1 MSSALLGSENT
12 VNGVPIAYIHNSSKY
27 KNYVS
32 QVDKALKAFECTN
45 EWPDLISAL
54 SKLAKVFSSNAK
66 FNDIPKPVTVAKRL
80 SQCLHPALPSGVHLK
95 ALETYRILFEILGE
109 KCLPKLLYLFT
120 VGLFPLMD
128 HCGIKVKCELLKLF
142 ENYFLPLGED
152 LRPALPGF
160 ITAVLL
166 GLEEGTEFY
175 DRSFNLLEQVLRSVG
190 GEAFYASLWQAVLG
204 SPLVRL
210 PALVFVNA
218 KYDKILGIGEQQ
230 EIMGGDHAD
239 HMIAALCAA
248 ADDDGST
255 LVQRNL
261 LDFLCSAFP
270 LNSQHL
276 SEPDLVQL
284 LRRCLFVVLRRDMSL
299 NRRLF
304 QWLLNRSGDSGGTSI
319 PVNGS
324 ENEVDLQFFKE
335 YSLPLIKQALIEYL
349 KLDTVEVVTHSNI
362 FGAVG
367 GSWDNTKEL
376 QLQYTEVRVCRL
388 LLYFLDRPELGN
400 LILKDALELF
410 LNFVSKLD
418 LSTVNEFTQRCR
430 SIHPLNFISP
440 WKEDIDEFESNKEI
454 NDEEEINDSTK
465 RLNRIELIGKTMN
478 MLLDALDVG
487 YVWEYLQGMFERVVE
502 FECGYK
508 CTTINRE
515 SLRIEQI
522 TKKRQY
528 AKRMNENL
536 RLFPLIVKFSIN
548 HVHLNTN
555 VDVRGIHLP
564 NLLKKILLVLNRNKN
579 FENLSKNVLLSIIV
593 LCRDLLKEINQCPS
607 VTEPNEQGRIE
618 ECLIEYKSLI
628 YNISTWYVNNGRG
641 QDKYGVLLASG
652 LLLRDFCDFP
662 LYSLDNKSICE
673 TTTSKPFSDWLN
685 GLLKIVDI
693 NSWNNNNDVLGKNSD
708 IDVRCQMIEL
718 IIYIYAKSVA
728 VLEQHKAVRGRE
740 RLNCYREYVGGLY
753 GQGEEK
759 SSITVLLKPFL
770 DCEELLNFSDTLFF
784 QQMADTVWNEMDDD
798 VGLSRYHQFC
808 SKLLLLL
815 HSVKVNEPS
824 SEAEN
829 AIVNDLT
836 NRNIAKSIKAA
847 KKFRNLWTLNR
858 SIDTEEIAPGIPV
871 KQFNRVY
878 LVLLGVLAD
887 ESLTN
892 GGTQLKNIVISWLM
906 DCAKKRD
913 LTRVLQMLI
922 KMLLNPATSRI
933 SIHYVHIS
941 SRISSDQIPG
951 MPSDVNVVN
960 LKTTTAGQEIH
971 HICKVP
977 SHKQQENDNKEDNF
991 IDIHSK
997 TNSKW
1002 VNEAKKRL
1010 IMPFESSYTV
1020 SNFIKSTSPKINN
1033 ENEKYNAEKSLQQ
1046 LKVRHNRALSDIPHF
1061 DDDDDIESL
1070 DNISVDSVDH
1080 DVYDAIQAILDKVC
1094 DSPLVKIGIPECEEN
1109 EIRDLFK
1116 EGLKKSEEKKE
1127 NEIPLQI
1134 QGKGNSSTLE
1144 NSSKL
1149 MMFSSTPLNSN
1160 NTRKEHSIL
1169 THQKSLN
1176 SGSKHSS
1183 IGRKGHRRQDSLQ
1196 QKIFDMHTQEM
1207 KNFNPTEMPTL
1218 TAAGDDKQQLFDEQ
1232 HSHMLLYSQS
1242 GKKVDLG
1249 RVERVFT
1256 ILTELLKS
1264 DKGSTMLG
1272 RHIVMCM
1279 ISDGTNSINPENGG
1293 TISQMLDLF
1302 LRHNRV
1308 VQGHEFWSSIQMEEI
1323 PLGKDKDHISGGFDA
1338 TKKKEY
1344 TFLELFITIA
1354 LYYLRSYFLNS
1365 PVMEV
1370 TQQDLLDSWRCKKA
1384 ALEFLTE
1391 LCKELI
1397 LLVRD
1402 HKLKALA
1409 EYVQSSFLKCK
1420 LPRCV
1425 ILFLLS
1431 SVRSPEV
1438 TLQND
1443 DIKGKPTAVFSADVL
1458 DFNDGPIKSDEF
1470 PYAIQAYNDALL
1482 DFSVVYINLEYDLRT
1497 GIKEFNDDNI
1507 NNLLQ
1512 TNNTFSLS
1520 NIQCS
1525 TPIGRSYTH
1534 NDPYSCVTYLKVFL
1548 CILLKSLQ
1556 RNPERHERWLQFIMN
1571 TLPFLDVVLK
1581 PYSVH
1586 LVDQLCSNLRI
1597 AIGRAYIFPSNNDN
1611 QESLSQ
1617 NLNDSVFS
1625 TDDNCSID
1633 ITSPSTTSFTLTDER
1648 LKYISNNTQHE
1659 YNKSYP
1665 PSYCIMILEA
1675 LTSIIHYCVVDNS
1688 QISEGHQS
1696 ANVSTSSTHQ
1706 NTGGGIYGM
1715 VGSAISAVPGSA
1727 SNTVGFTQIE
1737 NRVNNDNWR
1746 DTREEMLKILPHTL
1760 STIIDVWNFIRQSI
1774 EKATFVKGEDNKKIN
1789 FEIFLKPTS
1798 DLMEGYPLE
1807 PTLPLGTPHE
1817 IAKCIIKFLTP
1828 IAQSNQIAF
1837 LNAMAFVWSHKSETT
1852 LEGRIMSRNEGDR
1865 TSFIYSSDQLDLVN
1879 LLLNIKALPLDYII
1893 NIITDNLKDTGVRN
1907 SKQLPSTLQTTDKT
1921 YYGICIEVNLLELLH
1936 GCIKQLSIE
1945 SREYKNLWNSL
1956 YPLFNEVP
1964 INNLPPRGIFLL
1976 FIIFSDYVRGY
1987 GSANIIEDK
1996 SISSSMQSCCQRLT
2010 EGLNNI
2016 VGWQLESTTW
2026 LKRTLVV
2033 KQETAIS
2040 GQGKVIDHSPS
2051 IDYRMT
2057 TSTISDAAVSIRA
2070 STTSLTTAKL
2080 STLEGPFDSKTT
2092 QLNQANSTSSSQLS
2106 FNPSLTST
2114 EKTKISSNFRSSL
2127 KDTSINKRDPI
2138 NSTQA
2143 LFLLAENLAE
2153 LIDSICKS
2161 DDKEKLL
2168 QTLQTVWSNT
2178 LPFLRAKSARNS
2190 NFFLASSQFLAS
2202 ISSFNYMRSVWKK
2215 TTLDLLMDP
2224 NFFKM
2229 DVRALKQWLIIIDNL
2244 MTHDKTSFNNLLSR
2258 ISTSQNSALSSFISS
2273 KEQEYELRAQALKRL
2288 AFVVLS
2294 SGMDQY
2300 AVNLPDI
2307 QERLSDN
2314 LKISQVP
2321 TIHAQVFTCYRVL
2334 LIRLK
2339 PTNFASMW
2347 PSMITE
2353 LVQVLLQIENQLSDL
2368 NSSMSDDL
2376 KCSKDEQWM
2385 QLYLSACKLLET
2397 LCTLPSGYISQ
2408 FQMCHW
2414 AFVSSVGRSANDLFI
2429 PFATRINNLLSEKYG
2444 KLSEKDR
2451 KELSASLREVKT
2463 LFNFGDLRP
2472 FFSALVDQHKTVA
2485 AGITGNQHEG
2495 QLREASCMNGTYSC
2509 KNSISR
2515 LESAF
2520 VMLNKS
2526 DWVSFFPKP
2535 TGGLSRN
2542 YSLWDIMTL
2551 DQNDMTQ
2558 FHHMWLGIF
2567 IWTTIIL
2574 TIVYA
2579 LAFFISFINLRH
2591 HSWVVFSFLPFLL
2604 LLIIPQFLLNLMTC
2618 AIIAFTFSAGGKAI
2632 TAWHCL
2638 GIGCVQSLFSIIFSY
2653 TRILQTL

>member
-12 VNGVPIAYIHNSSKY
+12 VNGVPIAYLHNSSKY

-45 EWPDLISAL
+45 EWADLISAL

-128 HCGIKVKCELLKLF
+128 HCGIKVKSELLKLF

-166 GLEEGTEFY
+166 GLEEGTEFF
-175 DRSFNLLEQVLRSVG
+175 DRSFNLLEQVLNSVG
-190 GEAFYASLWQAVLG
+190 GESFYASLWQAVLG

-218 KYDKILGIGEQQ
+218 KYDKVIGISEQQ

-324 ENEVDLQFFKE
+324 ENEIDLKFFKA

-367 GSWDNTKEL
+367 GSWDSTKEL

-418 LSTVNEFTQRCR
+418 LDSVSEFSQKCR
-430 SIHPLNFISP
+430 NIYPLNFTSP
-440 WKEDIDEFESNKEI
+440 WAEDIEGFESNKEV
-454 NDEEEINDSTK
+454 NDDEKGDDLTK
-465 RLNRIELIGKTMN
+465 RLSRIELIGKTMN
-478 MLLDALDVG
+478 MLLDALDSG
-487 YVWEYLQGMFERVVE
+487 YVWEYLQDMFERVVE
-502 FECGYK
+502 FECGQK
-508 CTTINRE
+508 CKTINRE

-528 AKRMNENL
+528 AERMSENL
-536 RLFPLIVKFSIN
+536 RLFPLIVKFCLN

-555 VDVRGIHLP
+555 VDTREIHLP
-564 NLLKKILLVLNRNKN
+564 CLLKKILVILNRNKN
-579 FENLSKNVLLSIIV
+579 FENLSKNVLLSMIV

-607 VTEPNEQGRIE
+607 IVEPSEQAHIE
-618 ECLIEYKSLI
+618 ECLIEYKTLI
-628 YNISTWYVNNGRG
+628 NNISIWYVNNGRG
-641 QDKYGVLLASG
+641 QDKYGILLAGG

-662 LYSLDNKSICE
+662 LYSLDNKIIYE
-673 TTTSKPFSDWLN
+673 TTTSKEFPDWLT
-685 GLLKIVDI
+685 GLLKVVDI
-693 NSWNNNNDVLGKNSD
+693 NSWDNSNYMLRRNSD
-708 IDVRCQMIEL
+708 IDVRCQIVEL

-728 VLEQHKAVRGRE
+728 VIEQHKAVKGRE
-740 RLNCYREYVGGLY
+740 RLNCYRQYVGGLY
-753 GQGEEK
+753 GQGEIK
-759 SSITVLLKPFL
+759 NSMTILLKPFL
-770 DCEELLNFSDTLFF
+770 DGEELLNFHSTSFF
-784 QQMADTVWNEMDDD
+784 SQMSLTVWNGMNDD

-815 HSVKVNEPS
+815 HSVKVNEVS
-824 SEAEN
+824 SEAEE

-858 SIDTEEIAPGIPV
+858 SIETDEIAPGIPV

-906 DCAKKRD
+906 DCAKRRD

-971 HICKVP
+971 HVCKVP
-977 SHKQQENDNKEDNF
+977 LHKKGQNNGKDDNF
-991 IDIHSK
+991 IDIHDKS
-997 TNSKW
+997 NIKW

-1020 SNFIKSTSPKINN
+1020 SNFIKSTSPKINTEVGKN
-1033 ENEKYNAEKSLQQ
+1033 NIEKGGQQQQHKS
-1046 LKVRHNRALSDIPHF
+1046 RHNRTLSDIPHF
-1061 DDDDDIESL
+1061 DDDDDVESL
-1070 DNISVDSVDH
+1070 DNISIDSIDH
-1080 DVYDAIQAILDKVC
+1080 DVYDTLQCILDKIC
-1094 DSPLVKIGIPECEEN
+1094 DSPLVKIGIPESEED

-1127 NEIPLQI
+1127 NEIPVN
-1134 QGKGNSSTLE
+1134 NSQENNKLE
-1144 NSSKL
+1144 ISNR
-1149 MMFSSTPLNSN
+1149 MMAFSSTPLSSKV
-1160 NTRKEHSIL
+1160 TRKEHSNLI
-1169 THQKSLN
+1169 HQKSLN
-1176 SGSKHSS
+1176 SSNKHSS

-1196 QKIFDMHTQEM
+1196 QKIFDMPTQEM

-1218 TAAGDDKQQLFDEQ
+1218 TAAGDEKQQLFDEQ

-1264 DKGSTMLG
+1264 NRGSTMLG

-1279 ISDGTNSINPENGG
+1279 ISDGTNSLNPESGG

-1308 VQGHEFWSSIQMEEI
+1308 VQGHEFWSSMQVEEI
-1323 PLGKDKDHISGGFDA
+1323 ALGKDKDHLSGAFDG

-1391 LCKELI
+1391 LCRELI
-1397 LLVRD
+1397 LLIRD
-1402 HKLKALA
+1402 HKLKPLA
-1409 EYVQSSFLKCK
+1409 EYIQSSFLKCK
-1420 LPRCV
+1420 LPRCM

-1431 SVRSPEV
+1431 AVRSPEP
-1438 TLQND
+1438 TLQSD
-1443 DIKGKPTAVFSADVL
+1443 DGKGNPKTVFSADVL
-1458 DFNDGPIKSDEF
+1458 DFNDGPSKSDEF
-1470 PYAIQAYNDALL
+1470 PFAIQAYNDALL

-1497 GIKEFNDDNI
+1497 GIKEFTDDNVSHI
-1507 NNLLQ
+1507 LP
-1512 TNNTFSLS
+1512 TNNTFTLS

-1525 TPIGRSYTH
+1525 TPINRSYTH
-1534 NDPYSCVTYLKVFL
+1534 DDPYSCVTYLKAFL

-1556 RNPERHERWLQFIMN
+1556 RNPERHERWLQFVMN

-1581 PYSVH
+1581 TYSVH

-1597 AIGRAYIFPSNNDN
+1597 AIGRAYLLPLNSDTKEPFGQI
-1611 QESLSQ
+1611 LS
-1617 NLNDSVFS
+1617 DSVFS
-1625 TDDNCSID
+1625 TEDDCSID
-1633 ITSPSTTSFTLTDER
+1633 ITTPSFTLADEK
-1648 LKYISNNTQHE
+1648 LKSISGNSQQENDK
-1659 YNKSYP
+1659 NYP

-1688 QISEGHQS
+1688 QIHESHQS
-1696 ANVSTSSTHQ
+1696 ANISTSSTHQ
-1706 NTGGGIYGM
+1706 NTSGGIYGM
-1715 VGSAISAVPGSA
+1715 VGSAISAVPGSKVAAEFIKKINFLTFADSGA
-1727 SNTVGFTQIE
+1727 SNSVGFTQIE
-1737 NRVNNDNWR
+1737 NRVNNDDWR
-1746 DTREEMLKILPHTL
+1746 DARDEMLNILPHIM
-1760 STIIDVWNFIRQSI
+1760 STIIDVWNFVRQSI
-1774 EKATFVKGEDNKKIN
+1774 EKTTFISKEDNSRID
-1789 FEIFLKPTS
+1789 FEIFLKPIS
-1798 DLMEGYPLE
+1798 DFMEGYPLE

-1837 LNAMAFVWSHKSETT
+1837 LNAMALVWSHKSETT
-1852 LEGRIMSRNEGDR
+1852 LEGRIMSRNEGDH

-1893 NIITDNLKDTGVRN
+1893 NIITDTLKDTGVRN
-1907 SKQLPSTLQTTDKT
+1907 SKQLSSTLQTSDKT
-1921 YYGICIEVNLLELLH
+1921 YYSVCNEVNLLELLH
-1936 GCIKQLSIE
+1936 GCTKQLSTD
-1945 SREYKNLWNSL
+1945 SKEYKNLWNSL
-1956 YPLFNEVP
+1956 YSLFTEVP
-1964 INNLPPRGIFLL
+1964 INNLSPRGIFLL

-1987 GSANIIEDK
+1987 GSSNIIEDK
-1996 SISSSMQSCCQRLT
+1996 LTSSSMQSCCQRLA
-2010 EGLNNI
+2010 EALNNI

-2033 KQETAIS
+2033 KQETTTS
-2040 GQGKVIDHSPS
+2040 GQGKVVDHSPS
-2051 IDYRMT
+2051 IDYKIT
-2057 TSTISDAAVSIRA
+2057 NSTISDAAVSIRA

-2080 STLEGPFDSKTT
+2080 STLEGQFDNKTT
-2092 QLNQANSTSSSQLS
+2092 QLSQTNSTSLSQLS
-2106 FNPSLTST
+2106 FNPSSIST
-2114 EKTKISSNFRSSL
+2114 EKSKMSSNFRSSI
-2127 KDTSINKRDPI
+2127 KDTGANKRDPI

-2229 DVRALKQWLIIIDNL
+2229 DVRALKQWLIVIDNL

-2258 ISTSQNSALSSFISS
+2258 ISTTQNSALSSFISS

-2339 PTNFASMW
+2339 PTNFVSMW

-2414 AFVSSVGRSANDLFI
+2414 AFVSSVGRNANDLFI
-2429 PFATRINNLLSEKYG
+2429 PFAIRINNLLSEKYG
-2444 KLSEKDR
+2444 ELSEKDR
-2451 KELSASLREVKT
+2451 KQLSASLREVKT

-2472 FFSALVDQHKTVA
+2472 FFSALVDQHKTVT

-2495 QLREASCMNGTYSC
+2495 QLREASCMNGTYSYN
-2509 KNSISR
+2509 NSISR
-2515 LESAF
+2515 LES
-2520 VMLNKS
+2520 
-2526 DWVSFFPKP
+2526 
-2535 TGGLSRN
+2535 
-2542 YSLWDIMTL
+2542 SLHVDFAETWQL
-2551 DQNDMTQ
+2551 
-2558 FHHMWLGIF
+2558 
-2567 IWTTIIL
+2567 
-2574 TIVYA
+2574 
-2579 LAFFISFINLRH
+2579 
-2591 HSWVVFSFLPFLL
+2591 
-2604 LLIIPQFLLNLMTC
+2604 
-2618 AIIAFTFSAGGKAI
+2618 
-2632 TAWHCL
+2632 
-2638 GIGCVQSLFSIIFSY
+2638 
-2653 TRILQTL
+2653 

>member
-1 MSSALLGSENT
+1 MSSALLGGDNI
-12 VNGVPIAYIHNSSKY
+12 VNGVPVACIHNSSKY

-45 EWPDLISAL
+45 EWADLISAL

-128 HCGIKVKCELLKLF
+128 HCGIKVKSELLKLF
-142 ENYFLPLGED
+142 EKYFLPLGED

-175 DRSFNLLEQVLRSVG
+175 DKSFNLLEQVLHSVG

-218 KYDKILGIGEQQ
+218 KYDKVLGIGEQQ

-319 PVNGS
+319 PVNGN
-324 ENEVDLQFFKE
+324 ENEIDLQFFKE

-349 KLDTVEVVTHSNI
+349 KLGTVEVVTHSNI

-418 LSTVNEFTQRCR
+418 LGTVNEFTQKCR
-430 SIHPLNFISP
+430 SIYPLSFTSP
-440 WKEDIDEFESNKEI
+440 WKEDVEEFESNKEI
-454 NDEEEINDSTK
+454 NDEDEGSNSTK
-465 RLNRIELIGKTMN
+465 RLSRIELIGKTLN
-478 MLLDALDVG
+478 MLLDSLDVG
-487 YVWEYLQGMFERVVE
+487 YVWEYLQDMFERVVE
-502 FECGYK
+502 FECGSRCK
-508 CTTINRE
+508 TINRE

-528 AKRMNENL
+528 ARRMNENL

-555 VDVRGIHLP
+555 IDVRRIHLP
-564 NLLKKILLVLNRNKN
+564 NLLKKILIVLNRNKN
-579 FENLSKNVLLSIIV
+579 FENLAKNVLLSLIV

-607 VTEPNEQGRIE
+607 VMESNEQGRIE
-618 ECLIEYKSLI
+618 DCLVEYKILI
-628 YNISTWYVNNGRG
+628 YNISIWYVQNGRG

-662 LYSLDNKSICE
+662 LYSLDNKSLCDA
-673 TTTSKPFSDWLN
+673 TTSKPFPDWLN

-693 NSWNNNNDVLGKNSD
+693 NSWDDNNDVLGKNSD

-728 VLEQHKAVRGRE
+728 VLEQHKAVKGRE
-740 RLNCYREYVGGLY
+740 RLNCYRQYVGGVY
-753 GQGEEK
+753 GQGEDK

-770 DCEELLNFSDTLFF
+770 DCGELLNFNDTSFF
-784 QQMADTVWNEMDDD
+784 SQMAETVWKEMDDE

-815 HSVKVNEPS
+815 HSVKIKEVS
-824 SEAEN
+824 SETED

-858 SIDTEEIAPGIPV
+858 SIETEEIAPGIPV

-878 LVLLGVLAD
+878 LVLLGVIAD

-906 DCAKKRD
+906 DCAKRRD
-913 LTRVLQMLI
+913 LTRVLQMLV

-960 LKTTTAGQEIH
+960 LKTTTSGQEIH
-971 HICKVP
+971 HVCKVP
-977 SHKQQENDNKEDNF
+977 SHKQYENGSKEDNF

-997 TNSKW
+997 ANSKW
-1002 VNEAKKRL
+1002 VNEAKKKL

-1020 SNFIKSTSPKINN
+1020 SNFIKPASSKINN
-1033 ENEKYNAEKSLQQ
+1033 ENGKNSTDKNIQP
-1046 LKVRHNRALSDIPHF
+1046 LKIRHNKALSDIPHF
-1061 DDDDDIESL
+1061 DDDDDVESL
-1070 DNISVDSVDH
+1070 DNISIDSVDH
-1080 DVYDAIQAILDKVC
+1080 DVYDALQAILDKIC
-1094 DSPLVKIGIPECEEN
+1094 DSPLAKIGIPECEEN

-1116 EGLKKSEEKKE
+1116 EGLKKSDEKKE
-1127 NEIPLQI
+1127 NEVPQQNQENNIV
-1134 QGKGNSSTLE
+1134 E
-1144 NSSKL
+1144 NSNKL
-1149 MMFSSTPLNSN
+1149 TIYSSTPLS
-1160 NTRKEHSIL
+1160 TKGIRKDNPIL

-1196 QKIFDMHTQEM
+1196 QKIFDIHTQEM
-1207 KNFNPTEMPTL
+1207 KNFNPNEMPTL
-1218 TAAGDDKQQLFDEQ
+1218 TAAGDEKQQLFDEQ

-1279 ISDGTNSINPENGG
+1279 ISDGTNSINPENGN
-1293 TISQMLDLF
+1293 TISHVLDLF
-1302 LRHNRV
+1302 LRHSRV
-1308 VQGHEFWSSIQMEEI
+1308 IQGHEFFSSMQVEDVG
-1323 PLGKDKDHISGGFDA
+1323 LGKDKDHPSGAFDA

-1431 SVRSPEV
+1431 AVRSPEV
-1438 TLQND
+1438 VSQSD
-1443 DIKGKPTAVFSADVL
+1443 DVKGKPTAVFSADVL
-1458 DFNDGPIKSDEF
+1458 DFNDGPSKSDEF

-1497 GIKEFNDDNI
+1497 GIKEFSDDNI
-1507 NNLLQ
+1507 SNILQ
-1512 TNNTFSLS
+1512 KNNTFSLS
-1520 NIQCS
+1520 KIQCN
-1525 TPIGRSYTH
+1525 TPIGRSHTH
-1534 NDPYSCVTYLKVFL
+1534 DDPYSCVTYLKAFL

-1556 RNPERHERWLQFIMN
+1556 RCPERHERWLQFIMN

-1581 PYSVH
+1581 TYSLH
-1586 LVDQLCSNLRI
+1586 LVDQLCSNLRN
-1597 AIGRAYIFPSNNDN
+1597 AIGRAYIFKSNKDS
-1611 QESLSQ
+1611 ESLSQ
-1617 NLNDSVFS
+1617 NLGDFMFT

-1633 ITSPSTTSFTLTDER
+1633 ITPTTPFTIME
-1648 LKYISNNTQHE
+1648 E
-1659 YNKSYP
+1659 KSKCVSGTFQQENDKNYP

-1688 QISEGHQS
+1688 QIQEHQQS

-1715 VGSAISAVPGSA
+1715 VGSAISAVPGSKVAAEFIKKINFLTFADSGA
-1727 SNTVGFTQIE
+1727 SNSVGFTQIE

-1746 DTREEMLKILPHTL
+1746 DTREEMLNILPHIM

-1789 FEIFLKPTS
+1789 FEIFLRPTS

-1837 LNAMAFVWSHKSETT
+1837 LNAMALVWSHKSETT
-1852 LEGRIMSRNEGDR
+1852 LEGRIMSRNDGDH
-1865 TSFIYSSDQLDLVN
+1865 TTFIYSSDQLDLVN

-1893 NIITDNLKDTGVRN
+1893 NIITDTLKDTGVRN
-1907 SKQLPSTLQTTDKT
+1907 SKQLPSTLQPTDKT
-1921 YYGICIEVNLLELLH
+1921 YYGICNEVNLLELLH

-1987 GSANIIEDK
+1987 GSSNIIEDK

-2033 KQETAIS
+2033 KQETATS

-2051 IDYRMT
+2051 IDYNKMT
-2057 TSTISDAAVSIRA
+2057 SSTISDAAVSIRA

-2080 STLEGPFDSKTT
+2080 SSLEGPFDSKTT
-2092 QLNQANSTSSSQLS
+2092 QINQSSSTSLSQLS
-2106 FNPSLTST
+2106 FNPSLAST
-2114 EKTKISSNFRSSL
+2114 EKSKMSSNFRSSI
-2127 KDTSINKRDPI
+2127 KDTNTNKRDPI

-2143 LFLLAENLAE
+2143 LFLLSENLAE

-2321 TIHAQVFTCYRVL
+2321 MIHAQVFTCYRVL

-2339 PTNFASMW
+2339 PTNFVSMW

-2414 AFVSSVGRSANDLFI
+2414 AFVSSVGRNANDLFI
-2429 PFATRINNLLSEKYG
+2429 PFAMRINNLLSEKYG

-2515 LESAF
+2515 LESALYVDF
-2520 VMLNKS
+2520 AETWQL
-2526 DWVSFFPKP
+2526 
-2535 TGGLSRN
+2535 
-2542 YSLWDIMTL
+2542 
-2551 DQNDMTQ
+2551 
-2558 FHHMWLGIF
+2558 
-2567 IWTTIIL
+2567 
-2574 TIVYA
+2574 
-2579 LAFFISFINLRH
+2579 
-2591 HSWVVFSFLPFLL
+2591 
-2604 LLIIPQFLLNLMTC
+2604 
-2618 AIIAFTFSAGGKAI
+2618 
-2632 TAWHCL
+2632 
-2638 GIGCVQSLFSIIFSY
+2638 
-2653 TRILQTL
+2653 